1 MSGRTWRTEVR
12 PADADAV
19 RAIVASTGFFS
30 AAEIDIAVELVEARL
45 ADGDA
50 SGYFFL
56 LAEEDAQVIG
66 YACYGPIAG
75 TVQRYDL
82 YWIAVDAARQRAG
95 LGSAL
100 LRQAEQAVAAAGGAR
115 IYVQT
120 STRPQYQSTR
130 AFYERNG
137 YALAAELPDYYADGD
152 GQAIYVKRL

>member
-1 MSGRTWRTEVR
+1 MTDLVWRTEVR
-12 PADADAV
+12 PSDAEAV

-30 AAEIDIAVELVEARL
+30 AVEVDIAVELVEARL

-56 LAEEDAQVIG
+56 LAEQDGRVVG

-75 TVQRYDL
+75 TVKRYDL
-82 YWIAVDAARQRAG
+82 YWIAVDAGRQRVG
-95 LGSAL
+95 LGSL
-100 LRQAEQAVAAAGGAR
+100 ILRQAEKAAAALGAAR

-120 STRPQYQSTR
+120 STRPQYQPTR
-130 AFYERNG
+130 AFYDRNG

-152 GQAIYVKRL
+152 GQAIYVKVL